1 MKFYYSILIT
11 FFILTNS
18 ISCFAQD
25 VNLSQFYELPLLR
38 NPALAGIFGGD
49 IRIVGAYR
57 NQWQSISSSPYQT
70 KALGGEF
77 KFSLGE
83 FSNDYLTLG
92 FQISHDVAGDSKL
105 GKLQLMPAIN
115 FHKSING
122 EKDNYLSA
130 GLIAGVVQQRF
141 DPSRLQ
147 FDDQFVNG
155 SYSAANPTRQTFNRT
170 NLLYMDMG
178 AGIAYNSVAGDDIHY
193 YVGLSAYHF
202 TKPTVAFLATN
213 DVKLNPKLVVN
224 FGLTMPYGEED
235 KLTVYGDFFS
245 QGQSKQIQGGL
256 LYSHDLI
263 KYSEDEKIGIS
274 AGLFYKLNDA
284 LIPIV
289 KLEYYSLSVGLS
301 YDVNINKLAVATSFR
316 GGTELTLNYKTYLKG
331 MNSTLLRSRCPKF

>member
-1 MKFYYSILIT
+1 MF
-11 FFILTNS
+11 NS
-18 ISCFAQD
+18 LSTCAQD

-49 IRIVGAYR
+49 MRLVSAYR
-57 NQWQSISSSPYQT
+57 NQWQSISSFPYQT
-70 KALGGEF
+70 KALSAEF

-83 FSNDYLTLG
+83 FSNDYVTLG
-92 FQISHDVAGDSKL
+92 LQISDDVAGESKL
-105 GKLQLMPAIN
+105 GKIQVMPTIN

-130 GLIAGVVQQRF
+130 GFTAGVVQQRF
-141 DPSRLQ
+141 DPVGLQ

-170 NLLYMDMG
+170 NLWYIDMA
-178 AGIAYNSVAGDDIHY
+178 AGIAYNSIAGNDIHY
-193 YVGLSAYHF
+193 YIGLGTYHF
-202 TKPTVAFLATN
+202 TKPTVAFLSAN
-213 DVKLNPKLVVN
+213 DIKLNQKLVLN

-235 KLTVYGDFFS
+235 KITVYGDFFS
-245 QGQSKQIQGGL
+245 QGPSKQLQGGL

-263 KYSEDEKIGIS
+263 KYNEDEKIGVS

-289 KLEYYSLSVGLS
+289 KLEYYNLSIGLS
-301 YDVNINKLAVATSFR
+301 YDININKLSVATSFK
-316 GGTELTLNYKTYLKG
+316 GGSELSLNYKTYLKI
-331 MNSTLLRSRCPKF
+331 MNSTLLKSRCPKF

>member
-1 MKFYYSILIT
+1 MKFYYSVVFL
-11 FFILTNS
+11 FIFLFNT

-49 IRIVGAYR
+49 LRVVGAYR

-70 KALGGEF
+70 KALSAEF

-83 FSNDYLTLG
+83 FSNDYVTMGL
-92 FQISHDVAGDSKL
+92 QISDDVAGDSKL
-105 GKLQLMPAIN
+105 GKIQVMPAIN

-130 GLIAGVVQQRF
+130 GLIAGIVQQRF
-141 DPSRLQ
+141 DPSGLQ

-155 SYSAANPTRQTFNRT
+155 SFSAANPTRQTFNRT
-170 NLLYMDMG
+170 NLLYLDMG
-178 AGIAYNSVAGDDIHY
+178 AGIAYNSVAGDDLHY
-193 YVGLSAYHF
+193 YIGLGAYHF
-202 TKPTVAFLATN
+202 TKPTVAFLSAN
-213 DVKLNPKLVVN
+213 DIKLNPKLVVN

-235 KLTVYGDFFS
+235 KITVYGDFFS
-245 QGQSKQIQGGL
+245 QGQSKQLQGGL

-263 KYSEDEKIGIS
+263 KYSEDEKVGIS

-289 KLEYYSLSVGLS
+289 KLEYYSLSIGLS

-316 GGTELTLNYKTYLKG
+316 GGTELTLNYKTYLKN
-331 MNSTLLRSRCPKF
+331 MNSTLLKTRCPKF